1 MSSSPSPKPV
11 RPPSYPQLLNH
22 TLTLAPAPLVPP
34 TRSSPHILVL
44 GAGVAGLST
53 AWTLLDHGYRVTIL
67 AADWASYTETQR
79 LTSQIA
85 GALWE
90 YPPAVCGQHTDAES
104 LERAKAWCMISYGV
118 WSGIAAAAAA
128 GKSIEKD
135 GQDGDATDHG
145 SKGIEE
151 YGVKMRTA
159 NFFFKSPLHST
170 PSQLLKMHA
179 LATSGVHAF
188 SHNGQ
193 SIIAENNIPP
203 TVGVV
208 DAYTLQAP
216 VIETDVS
223 MAHLLRLV
231 VSKGAK
237 LVTRRIIGHLIA
249 QEDALR
255 AEFNAEAIVNC
266 TGLGSAEIAG
276 DGERCFS
283 LRGAVLRVINDGTQ
297 FEKIEE
303 ALCIPATTDGED
315 GDENGDEG
323 FVFILPRN
331 DNILLLGGFADHTS
345 QLELTPESPVVQ
357 RMRARCEAF
366 MPSLKNA
373 RLDPAYPLAQG
384 LRPFRKGGVRV
395 EREGGV
401 REEGGNGGK
410 GKSARSTIVHNYG
423 HGGAGWSLSFGCAAD
438 VLRLV
443 EEVVR
448 EVGGG
453 SKL

>member
-22 TLTLAPAPLVPP
+22 TLNLAPSPLVPP

-53 AWTLLDHGYRVTIL
+53 AWTLLDHGYRVTVL

-104 LERAKAWCMISYGV
+104 LERSKGWCMISYGV
-118 WSGIAAAAAA
+118 WSEIAAAGAAVAANGIDQA
-128 GKSIEKD
+128 GEVNGHGNMGKEK
-135 GQDGDATDHG
+135 
-145 SKGIEE
+145 
-151 YGVKMRTA
+151 YGVQMRTA
-159 NFFFKSPLHST
+159 NFFFKSTVHET
-170 PSQLLKMHA
+170 AGQLLKMQD
-179 LATSGVHAF
+179 LAASGVQGF
-188 SHNGQ
+188 KHNGPH
-193 SIIAENNIPP
+193 IIAEQNISP

-216 VIETDVS
+216 VIDTDVS
-223 MAHLLRLV
+223 IAHLMRLI
-231 VSKGAK
+231 VSKGAR
-237 LVTRRIIGHLIA
+237 LVTRRITGRLIA
-249 QEDALR
+249 HEAALL
-255 AEFNAEAIVNC
+255 AEFRAAAIINC
-266 TGLGSAEIAG
+266 TGLGSAEVAG
-276 DGERCFS
+276 DGEEVCFG
-283 LRGAVLRVINDGTQ
+283 LRGAVLRVVNDGTQ
-297 FEKIEE
+297 FPKVEN
-303 ALCIPATTDGED
+303 ALCIPATTDVD
-315 GDENGDEG
+315 TDTDGDEG

-331 DNILLLGGFADHTS
+331 DNILLLGGFAEHISKLD
-345 QLELTPESPVVQ
+345 LTPDSPVVQ

-366 MPSLKNA
+366 LPSLKNA
-373 RLDPAYPLAQG
+373 RLDTAYPLAQG

-401 REEGGNGGK
+401 RVKGDDGVNG
-410 GKSARSTIVHNYG
+410 GKSARSRIVHNYG

-438 VLRLV
+438 VLKIV
-443 EEVVR
+443 EEI
-448 EVGGG
+448 VGELDNGCA
-453 SKL
+453 